1 MLNSFSWQ
9 DLILICLIFILILF
23 VGFFTSSETA
33 FISLSKIKLRNLMEQ
48 GKRNAGTVAKLKGNM
63 PRLLTTVLIGTNF
76 LNALISALATAL
88 VVKLWGGGGVG
99 LPTLATAFVI
109 TTFGQIIPKTIA
121 GRNPEKKCLSRAL
134 PLLVL
139 ERVFF
144 PVIFL
149 FERLSHAAVWLVEK
163 IIKPRDHLIT
173 EEELKTLI
181 DVGEKEGTIEKN
193 ESRMLNKIIA
203 FNDLSATDIM
213 KHRSFVS
220 MVSADATYDEVVEE
234 FLKSGFSTLT
244 VYKGGAENIAGI
256 IHYKKVLYGNE
267 QIDTGAGY
275 ASRIMD
281 DVLYVPG
288 TFSALELLT
297 RLREDENRFAVVLN
311 EQGQTAGIVTIE
323 DIIRVVFGRM
333 TDENSHDNIPAEEKI
348 KLVSTNTFIVQGD
361 IKLEEVNSILHLSLE
376 SEEMNT
382 LGGWVLEQFGY
393 LPSVGMVLLKNKILY
408 TVEDVSQRRITSIRI
423 KI

>member
-1 MLNSFSWQ
+1 MNISIS
-9 DLILICLIFILILF
+9 DIILLAVIIILILF

-33 FISLSKIKLRNLMEQ
+33 YISLNKVKLRHIQDER
-48 GKRNAGTVAKLKGNM
+48 KRGSSTVTKLKANM

-88 VVKLWGGGGVG
+88 VVKIWGGGGVG
-99 LPTLATAFVI
+99 IPTLITAFII

-121 GRNPEKKCLSRAL
+121 GRNPEKKCLSSAV
-134 PLLVL
+134 PLYTL
-139 ERVFF
+139 EKIFF
-144 PVIFL
+144 PVVFL
-149 FERLSHAAVWLVEK
+149 FERLSHGVVWIVEK
-163 IIKPRDHLIT
+163 IIKPREHLIT

-193 ESRMLNKIIA
+193 ESRMLNKIIK

-220 MVSADATYDEVVEE
+220 MVSIDADYETVVNE
-234 FLKSGFSTLT
+234 FLASGFSNLT
-244 VYKGGAENIAGI
+244 VYKDTPENVAGV

-267 QIDTGAGY
+267 QVDAGPGY
-275 ASRIMD
+275 AGRVMD
-281 DVLYVPG
+281 EVLFVPG
-288 TFSALELLT
+288 SFSALELLQ
-297 RLREDENRFAVVLN
+297 RLREEENKFAVVLN

-333 TDENSHDNIPAEEKI
+333 TDENSRDNIPAEEKI
-348 KLVSTNTFIVQGD
+348 QLVSANTFVVPGD
-361 IKLEEVNSILHLSLE
+361 LKLDEVNAILHLNLQ

-382 LGGWVLEQFGY
+382 LGGWVLEQIGY
-393 LPSVGMVLLKNKILY
+393 LPTAGMVLVKERILF
-408 TVEDVSQRRITSIRI
+408 TVEEVSQRRITSVRI

>member
-1 MLNSFSWQ
+1 M
-9 DLILICLIFILILF
+9 
-23 VGFFTSSETA
+23 
-33 FISLSKIKLRNLMEQ
+33 
-48 GKRNAGTVAKLKGNM
+48 
-63 PRLLTTVLIGTNF
+63 
-76 LNALISALATAL
+76 
-88 VVKLWGGGGVG
+88 
-99 LPTLATAFVI
+99 
-109 TTFGQIIPKTIA
+109 
-121 GRNPEKKCLSRAL
+121 
-134 PLLVL
+134 
-139 ERVFF
+139 
-144 PVIFL
+144 
-149 FERLSHAAVWLVEK
+149 
-163 IIKPRDHLIT
+163 
-173 EEELKTLI
+173 
-181 DVGEKEGTIEKN
+181 
-193 ESRMLNKIIA
+193 
-203 FNDLSATDIM
+203 
-213 KHRSFVS
+213 
-220 MVSADATYDEVVEE
+220 
-234 FLKSGFSTLT
+234 
-244 VYKGGAENIAGI
+244 
-256 IHYKKVLYGNE
+256 LYGNE

-297 RLREDENRFAVVLN
+297 KLRDDENRFAVVLN

-348 KLVSTNTFIVQGD
+348 KLVSANTFIVQGD
-361 IKLEEVNSILHLSLE
+361 IKLEEVNSILHLNLE

>member
-1 MLNSFSWQ
+1 MTLDFF
-9 DLILICLIFILILF
+9 DIITFAVIVLLIFC

-33 FISLSKIKLRNLMEQ
+33 YISLSKIKLRRIQEE
-48 GKRNAGTVAKLKGNM
+48 GKKKARVVAKLHGNM

-99 LPTLATAFVI
+99 LPTLLTAFII

-121 GRNPEKKCLSRAL
+121 GRFPEKKCLSSAVPLFAL
-134 PLLVL
+134 EKL
-139 ERVFF
+139 FF
-144 PVIFL
+144 PVVFL
-149 FERLSHAAVWLVEK
+149 FERLSHGAVWLVEK
-163 IIKPRDHLIT
+163 IIKPREHLIT

-193 ESRMLNKIIA
+193 ESRMLNKIIK
-203 FNDLSATDIM
+203 FNDLEATDIM

-220 MVSADATYDEVVEE
+220 MVSATATYDEVVQE
-234 FLKSGFSTLT
+234 FLESGFSTLT
-244 VYKGGAENIAGI
+244 VYKGETENVVGI
-256 IHYKKVLYGNE
+256 INYKKVLYGNE
-267 QIDTGAGY
+267 NADPGEGY
-275 ASRIMD
+275 AGRMMD
-281 DVLYVPG
+281 DVLFVPG
-288 TFSALELLT
+288 TFSALELLQK
-297 RLREDENRFAVVLN
+297 LREDENRFAVVLN

-333 TDENSHDNIPAEEKI
+333 TDENSYDNIPAEEKI
-348 KLVSTNTFIVQGD
+348 KLVNANTFVVPGD
-361 IKLEEVNSILHLSLE
+361 LKLDEVNSILHLNLK

-393 LPSVGMVLLKNKILY
+393 LPTAGMVVVKNKVLF
-408 TVEDVSQRRITSIRI
+408 TVEDISQRRITSVRIRI
-423 KI
+423 

>member
-1 MLNSFSWQ
+1 MILSLS
-9 DLILICLIFILILF
+9 DLILLTVIVILILF

-33 FISLSKIKLRNLMEQ
+33 YISLSKVKLRSMQEE
-48 GKRNAGTVAKLKGNM
+48 GKKKSKTVAKLKGNM

-76 LNALISALATAL
+76 LNALISALTTAL
-88 VVKLWGGGGVG
+88 VVKLWGGKGVG

-121 GRNPEKKCLSRAL
+121 GRNPEKKCLSGAV

-139 ERVFF
+139 ERIFF
-144 PVIFL
+144 PVVFL
-149 FERLSHAAVWLVEK
+149 FEQLSHVAVLLVEK
-163 IIKPRDHLIT
+163 IIKPREHLIT

-193 ESRMLNKIIA
+193 ESSMLNKIIK

-220 MVSADATYDEVVEE
+220 MVSASADYDTVVNE
-234 FLKSGFSTLT
+234 FLSSGFATLT
-244 VYKGGAENIAGI
+244 VYKDEPENVVGI
-256 IHYKKVLYGNE
+256 INYKTILYGSE
-267 QIDTGAGY
+267 EIDTGAGY
-275 ASRIMD
+275 ASRVMD
-281 DVLYVPG
+281 DVLFVPG
-288 TFSALELLT
+288 SFSALEVLQK
-297 RLREDENRFAVVLN
+297 LREDEHKFAVVLN

-323 DIIRVVFGRM
+323 DVIRVVFGRM
-333 TDENSHDNIPAEEKI
+333 TDENSRDSIPAEEKI
-348 KLVSTNTFIVQGD
+348 VLVNSNTFLVPGD
-361 IKLEEVNSILHLSLE
+361 LKLDEVNAILHLKLE

-382 LGGWVLEQFGY
+382 LGGWVLEQIGY
-393 LPSVGMVLLKNKILY
+393 LPSAGMVLVKDKVLY
-408 TVEDVSQRRITSIRI
+408 TVEEVSQRRITSVRI

>member
-1 MLNSFSWQ
+1 MIKL
-9 DLILICLIFILILF
+9 DLYDIITFAAIVLLIFF

-33 FISLSKIKLRNLMEQ
+33 YISLSKIKLRRMQEE
-48 GKRNAGTVAKLKGNM
+48 GKKKARVVAKLHTNM

-76 LNALISALATAL
+76 LNAFISALATAL
-88 VVKLWGGGGVG
+88 VVKIFGGGGVG
-99 LPTLATAFVI
+99 LPTLLTAFVI

-121 GRNPEKKCLSRAL
+121 GRYPERKCLSSSV

-139 ERVFF
+139 EKLFF
-144 PVIFL
+144 PVVFL
-149 FERLSHAAVWLVEK
+149 FERLSHGAVWLVEK
-163 IIKPRDHLIT
+163 IIKHREHLIT

-193 ESRMLNKIIA
+193 ESRMLNKIIK

-220 MVSADATYDEVVEE
+220 MVSTQATYDEVVKE
-234 FLKSGFSTLT
+234 FLESGFSTLT
-244 VYKGGAENIAGI
+244 VYKGQIENVVGI
-256 IHYKKVLYGNE
+256 INYKKVLYGNDDFDKGE
-267 QIDTGAGY
+267 GFAG
-275 ASRIMD
+275 RLMD
-281 DVLYVPG
+281 DVLFVPG
-288 TFSALELLT
+288 TFSALELLQK
-297 RLREDENRFAVVLN
+297 LREDENKFAVVLD

-333 TDENSHDNIPAEEKI
+333 TDENSYDNIPAEEKI
-348 KLVSTNTFIVQGD
+348 QLVSANTFVVPGD
-361 IKLEEVNSILHLSLE
+361 LKLDEVNSILHLNLK

-393 LPSVGMVLLKNKILY
+393 LPSAGMVVVKNKVLF
-408 TVEDVSQRRITSIRI
+408 TVEDVVKRRITSVRIRI
-423 KI
+423 

>member
-1 MLNSFSWQ
+1 MNITVS
-9 DLILICLIFILILF
+9 DLIQLAVIFILIWF

-33 FISLSKIKLRNLMEQ
+33 YISLSRVKLRRMQDE
-48 GKRNAGTVAKLKGNM
+48 GKKRARTVAKLKTNM

-88 VVKLWGGGGVG
+88 VVKVWGGGGVG

-121 GRNPEKKCLSRAL
+121 GRNPEKKCLSGAGRLLAL
-134 PLLVL
+134 EYVL
-139 ERVFF
+139 F
-144 PVIFL
+144 PVVFL
-149 FERLSHAAVWLVEK
+149 FERLSHGAVWLVEK
-163 IIKPRDHLIT
+163 IIKPREHLIT

-193 ESRMLNKIIA
+193 ESRMLNKIIK

-220 MVSADATYDEVVEE
+220 MVSADASYEEVVDE
-234 FLKSGFSTLT
+234 FLSSGFSNLT
-244 VYKGGAENIAGI
+244 VYKDEPENVVGV
-256 IHYKKVLYGNE
+256 IHYKQVLYGNE
-267 QIDTGAGY
+267 NTDTGAGY
-275 ASRIMD
+275 AGRIMD
-281 DVLYVPG
+281 DVLFVPG
-288 TFSALELLT
+288 SFSALELLQK
-297 RLREDENRFAVVLN
+297 LREEENKFAVVLN

-333 TDENSHDNIPAEEKI
+333 TDENSRDNIPAEEKI
-348 KLVSTNTFIVQGD
+348 QLVSANTFVVPGD
-361 IKLEEVNSILHLSLE
+361 LKLEEINSILHLNLE

-382 LGGWVLEQFGY
+382 FGGWVLEQFGY
-393 LPSVGMVLLKNKILY
+393 LPSAGMVLVKDKILY
-408 TVEDVSQRRITSIRI
+408 TVEEVVQRRITRVRIRI
-423 KI
+423 

>member
-1 MLNSFSWQ
+1 MS
-9 DLILICLIFILILF
+9 DIIMVAVILILILF
-23 VGFFTSSETA
+23 TGFFTSSETA
-33 FISLSKIKLRNLMEQ
+33 YISLTKVKLRRMQEE
-48 GKRNAGTVAKLKGNM
+48 GKRGAKTVAKLKSNM

-121 GRNPEKKCLSRAL
+121 GRNPEKKCLSSAVTLFAL
-134 PLLVL
+134 
-139 ERVFF
+139 EKIFF
-144 PVIFL
+144 PVVFL
-149 FERLSHAAVWLVEK
+149 FERLSHGAVWLVEK
-163 IIKPRDHLIT
+163 IIKPREHLIT

-193 ESRMLNKIIA
+193 ESTMLNKIIK

-213 KHRSFVS
+213 KHRSLVS
-220 MVSADATYDEVVEE
+220 MVSADATYDEVVNE
-234 FLKSGFSTLT
+234 FLSSGFSTLT
-244 VYKGGAENIAGI
+244 VYKDEPENVAGI
-256 IHYKKVLYGNE
+256 IHYKQVLYGNE
-267 QIDTGAGY
+267 QVDPGEGY
-275 ASRIMD
+275 AGRIME
-281 DVLYVPG
+281 DVLFVPG
-288 TFSALELLT
+288 SFSALELLQK
-297 RLREDENRFAVVLN
+297 LREEENKFAVVLN

-333 TDENSHDNIPAEEKI
+333 TDENSRDNIPAENKI
-348 KLVSTNTFIVQGD
+348 QLISSNTFVVPGD
-361 IKLEEVNSILHLSLE
+361 LKIDEVNSILHLNLE

-382 LGGWVLEQFGY
+382 LGGWVLEQIGY
-393 LPSVGMVLLKNKILY
+393 LPSAGMVLVKERILF
-408 TVEDVSQRRITSIRI
+408 TVEEVSQRRITSVRI

>member
-1 MLNSFSWQ
+1 MKLDIYDIITFAA
-9 DLILICLIFILILF
+9 LVLLIFC

-33 FISLSKIKLRNLMEQ
+33 YISLSKIKLRRMKEE
-48 GKRNAGTVAKLKGNM
+48 GKKQARLVAKLYENM

-99 LPTLATAFVI
+99 LPTLLTAFVI

-121 GRNPEKKCLSRAL
+121 GRFPEKRCLSSSVPLFAL
-134 PLLVL
+134 EKL
-139 ERVFF
+139 FF
-144 PVIFL
+144 PVVFL
-149 FERLSHAAVWLVEK
+149 FERLSHSAVWLVEK
-163 IIKPRDHLIT
+163 IIKPREHLIT

-181 DVGEKEGTIEKN
+181 DLGEKEGTIEKN
-193 ESRMLNKIIA
+193 ESRMLNKIIK

-220 MVSADATYDEVVEE
+220 MVSANATYDEVVQE
-234 FLKSGFSTLT
+234 FLNSGFSTLT
-244 VYKGGAENIAGI
+244 VYKDQSENVVGI
-256 IHYKKVLYGNE
+256 INYKKVLYGNDE
-267 QIDTGAGY
+267 IDKDQGY
-275 ASRIMD
+275 AGRIMD
-281 DVLYVPG
+281 DVLFVPG
-288 TFSALELLT
+288 TFSALELLQK
-297 RLREDENRFAVVLN
+297 LREDENKFAVVLN

-333 TDENSHDNIPAEEKI
+333 TDENSYDNIPAEEKI
-348 KLVSTNTFIVQGD
+348 QLVSANTFVVPGD
-361 IKLEEVNSILHLSLE
+361 LKLDEVNSILHLNLK

-393 LPSVGMVLLKNKILY
+393 LPAAGMVLVKNKVLF
-408 TVEDVSQRRITSIRI
+408 TVEDVAQRRITSVRIRI
-423 KI
+423 

>member
-1 MLNSFSWQ
+1 MTL
-9 DLILICLIFILILF
+9 DLYDIITFAVIVLLIFC

-33 FISLSKIKLRNLMEQ
+33 YISLSKIKLRRMQEG
-48 GKRNAGTVAKLKGNM
+48 GKKKARVVAKLHENM

-99 LPTLATAFVI
+99 LPTLLTAFII

-121 GRNPEKKCLSRAL
+121 GRFPEKKCLSSAVPLFAL
-134 PLLVL
+134 GKL
-139 ERVFF
+139 FF
-144 PVIFL
+144 PVVFL
-149 FERLSHAAVWLVEK
+149 FERLSHGAVWLVEK
-163 IIKPRDHLIT
+163 IIKPREHLIT

-193 ESRMLNKIIA
+193 ESRMLNKIIK
-203 FNDLSATDIM
+203 FNDLEATDIM

-220 MVSADATYDEVVEE
+220 MVSATATYDEVVQE
-234 FLKSGFSTLT
+234 FLESGFSTLT
-244 VYKGGAENIAGI
+244 VYKGETENVVGI
-256 IHYKKVLYGNE
+256 INYKKVLYGNE
-267 QIDTGAGY
+267 NADPGVGY
-275 ASRIMD
+275 AGRMMD
-281 DVLYVPG
+281 DVLFVPG
-288 TFSALELLT
+288 TFSALELLQK
-297 RLREDENRFAVVLN
+297 LREDENRFAVVLN

-333 TDENSHDNIPAEEKI
+333 TDENSYDNIPAEEKI
-348 KLVSTNTFIVQGD
+348 QLVSANTFVVPGD
-361 IKLEEVNSILHLSLE
+361 LKLDEVNSILHLNLK

-393 LPSVGMVLLKNKILY
+393 LPTAGMVVVKNKVLF
-408 TVEDVSQRRITSIRI
+408 TVEDVVQRRITSVRIRI
-423 KI
+423 

>member
-1 MLNSFSWQ
+1 MKFSLS
-9 DLILICLIFILILF
+9 DLITIIVIAILILF

-33 FISLSKIKLRNLMEQ
+33 FISLSKIKLRRMEEE
-48 GKRNAGTVAKLKGNM
+48 GKKKAGLVSKLKNNM

-121 GRNPEKKCLSRAL
+121 GRYPEKMSLFSSL
-134 PLLVL
+134 PLFVL
-139 ERVFF
+139 EKLFF
-144 PVIFL
+144 PIVFL
-149 FERLSHAAVWLVEK
+149 FERLSHSAVWLVEK
-163 IIKPRDHLIT
+163 IIKPREHLIT

-181 DVGEKEGTIEKN
+181 DLGEKEGTIEKN
-193 ESRMLNKIIA
+193 ESTMLNKIIT

-220 MVSADATYDEVVEE
+220 MVSADASYEEVVNE
-234 FLKSGFSTLT
+234 FLQSGFSTLT
-244 VYKGGAENIAGI
+244 VYKGQAENVVGI
-256 IHYKKVLYGNE
+256 INYKKVLYGNE
-267 QIDTGAGY
+267 QLDTGKAY
-275 ASRIMD
+275 ASRVMD
-281 DVLYVPG
+281 DVLFVPG
-288 TFSALELLT
+288 TFSALELLQK
-297 RLREDENRFAVVLN
+297 LREDENKFAVVLN

-333 TDENSHDNIPAEEKI
+333 TDENSRDNIPPEEKI
-348 KLVSTNTFIVQGD
+348 KLVSANTFIVPGD
-361 IKLEEVNSILHLSLE
+361 LKLDEINSILHLNLKSD
-376 SEEMNT
+376 EMNT
-382 LGGWVLEQFGY
+382 FGGWVLEQFGY
-393 LPSVGMVLLKNKILY
+393 LPSAGMVLVKNKILY
-408 TVEDVSQRRITSIRI
+408 TVEEVTQRRISSVKI

>member
-1 MLNSFSWQ
+1 MS
-9 DLILICLIFILILF
+9 DIIMVAVILILILF
-23 VGFFTSSETA
+23 AGFFTSSETA
-33 FISLSKIKLRNLMEQ
+33 YISLTKVKLRRMQEE
-48 GKRNAGTVAKLKGNM
+48 GKRGAKTVAKLKSNM

-121 GRNPEKKCLSRAL
+121 GRNPEKKCLSSAITLFAL
-134 PLLVL
+134 
-139 ERVFF
+139 EKIFF
-144 PVIFL
+144 PVVFL
-149 FERLSHAAVWLVEK
+149 FERLSHGAVWLVEK
-163 IIKPRDHLIT
+163 IIKPREHLIT

-193 ESRMLNKIIA
+193 ESTMLNKIIK

-213 KHRSFVS
+213 KHRSLVS
-220 MVSADATYDEVVEE
+220 MVSADATYDEVVNE
-234 FLKSGFSTLT
+234 FLSSGFSTLT
-244 VYKGGAENIAGI
+244 VYKDEPENVAGI
-256 IHYKKVLYGNE
+256 IHYKQVLYGNE
-267 QIDTGAGY
+267 QVDPGEGY
-275 ASRIMD
+275 AGRIME

-288 TFSALELLT
+288 SFSALELLQK
-297 RLREDENRFAVVLN
+297 LREEENKFAVVLN

-333 TDENSHDNIPAEEKI
+333 TDENSRDNIPAENKI
-348 KLVSTNTFIVQGD
+348 QLISSNTFVVPGD
-361 IKLEEVNSILHLSLE
+361 LKLDEVNSILHLNLE

-382 LGGWVLEQFGY
+382 LGGWVLEQIGY
-393 LPSVGMVLLKNKILY
+393 LPSAGMVLVKERILF
-408 TVEDVSQRRITSIRI
+408 TVEEVSQRRITSVRIRI
-423 KI
+423 

>member
-1 MLNSFSWQ
+1 MIKL
-9 DLILICLIFILILF
+9 DLYDIITFAAIVLLIFF

-33 FISLSKIKLRNLMEQ
+33 YISLSKIKLRRMQEE
-48 GKRNAGTVAKLKGNM
+48 GKKKARVVAKLHSNM

-88 VVKLWGGGGVG
+88 VVKIFGGGGVG
-99 LPTLATAFVI
+99 HPTLLTAFVI

-121 GRNPEKKCLSRAL
+121 GRYPDRKCLSSSV

-139 ERVFF
+139 EKLFF
-144 PVIFL
+144 PVVFL
-149 FERLSHAAVWLVEK
+149 FERLSHGAVWLVEK
-163 IIKPRDHLIT
+163 IIKPREHLIT

-193 ESRMLNKIIA
+193 ESRMLNKIIK

-220 MVSADATYDEVVEE
+220 MVSTQATYDEVVKE
-234 FLKSGFSTLT
+234 FLESGFSTLT
-244 VYKGGAENIAGI
+244 VYKGQIENVVGI
-256 IHYKKVLYGNE
+256 INYKKVLYGNDDSDKGE
-267 QIDTGAGY
+267 GFAG
-275 ASRIMD
+275 RLMD
-281 DVLYVPG
+281 DVLFVPG
-288 TFSALELLT
+288 TFSALELLQK
-297 RLREDENRFAVVLN
+297 LREDENKFAVVLD

-333 TDENSHDNIPAEEKI
+333 TDENSYDNIPAEEKI
-348 KLVSTNTFIVQGD
+348 QLVSANTFVVPGD
-361 IKLEEVNSILHLSLE
+361 LKLDEVNSILHLNLK

-393 LPSVGMVLLKNKILY
+393 LPSAGMVVVKNKVLF
-408 TVEDVSQRRITSIRI
+408 TVEDVVQRRITSVRIRI
-423 KI
+423 

>member
-1 MLNSFSWQ
+1 MSFTLS
-9 DLILICLIFILILF
+9 DLICLIVILILILF

-33 FISLSKIKLRNLMEQ
+33 YISLSKIKLRRMQEE
-48 GKRNAGTVAKLKGNM
+48 GKKKAKVVAKLKDNM

-88 VVKLWGGGGVG
+88 VVKVFGGGGVG
-99 LPTLATAFVI
+99 LPTLLTAFVI

-121 GRNPEKKCLSRAL
+121 GRNPEKKCLSGAV

-139 ERVFF
+139 ERIFF
-144 PVIFL
+144 PVVFL
-149 FERLSHAAVWLVEK
+149 FERLSHGAVWLVEK
-163 IIKPRDHLIT
+163 IVKPRDHIIT

-193 ESRMLNKIIA
+193 ESTMLNKIIK

-213 KHRSFVS
+213 KHRAFVS
-220 MVSADATYDEVVEE
+220 MVSADADYQTVVNE
-234 FLKSGFSTLT
+234 FLASGFSNLT
-244 VYKGGAENIAGI
+244 VYKDSPENVVGV

-267 QIDTGAGY
+267 QTDNGPGY
-275 ASRIMD
+275 ASSVMD

-288 TFSALELLT
+288 SFSALELLQK
-297 RLREDENRFAVVLN
+297 LREDENKFAVVLN

-323 DIIRVVFGRM
+323 DVIRMVFGRM
-333 TDENSHDNIPAEEKI
+333 TDENSRDNIPVEDKI
-348 KLVSTNTFIVQGD
+348 QLVSANTFVVPGD
-361 IKLEEVNSILHLSLE
+361 LKLDEVNAILHLNLA

-382 LGGWVLEQFGY
+382 LGGWVLEQIGY
-393 LPSVGMVLLKNKILY
+393 LPSAGMVLVKDKILF
-408 TVEDVSQRRITSIRI
+408 TVEEVSQRRIVSVRIRI
-423 KI
+423 

>member
-1 MLNSFSWQ
+1 
-9 DLILICLIFILILF
+9 
-23 VGFFTSSETA
+23 
-33 FISLSKIKLRNLMEQ
+33 
-48 GKRNAGTVAKLKGNM
+48 M

-88 VVKLWGGGGVG
+88 VVKLFGGGGVG
-99 LPTLATAFVI
+99 LPTLLTAFII

-121 GRNPEKKCLSRAL
+121 GRFPEKKCLSSSV

-139 ERVFF
+139 EKLFF
-144 PVIFL
+144 PVVFL
-149 FERLSHAAVWLVEK
+149 FERLSHCAVWLVEK
-163 IIKPRDHLIT
+163 IIKPREHLIT

-193 ESRMLNKIIA
+193 ESRMLNKIIK

-213 KHRSFVS
+213 KHRSFVC
-220 MVSADATYDEVVEE
+220 MVSASATYDEVVQE
-234 FLKSGFSTLT
+234 FLESGFSTLT
-244 VYKGGAENIAGI
+244 VYKDERENVVGI

-267 QIDTGAGY
+267 NVDTGEGY
-275 ASRIMD
+275 ATRIMD
-281 DVLYVPG
+281 DVLFVPG
-288 TFSALELLT
+288 TFSALELLQK
-297 RLREDENRFAVVLN
+297 LREDENRFAVVLN

-333 TDENSHDNIPAEEKI
+333 TDENSNDNIPAEEKI
-348 KLVSTNTFIVQGD
+348 QLVSANTFVVPGD
-361 IKLEEVNSILHLSLE
+361 LKLDEVNSILHLNLK

-393 LPSVGMVLLKNKILY
+393 LPSAGMVVVKNKVLF
-408 TVEDVSQRRITSIRI
+408 TVEDVVQRRITSVRIRI
-423 KI
+423 

>member
-1 MLNSFSWQ
+1 MSFSIS
-9 DLILICLIFILILF
+9 DIITFAVIIFLVLC

-33 FISLSKIKLRNLMEQ
+33 FISLSKIKLRNMQEN
-48 GKRNAGTVAKLKGNM
+48 GSKKAAKVGKLKNNM

-99 LPTLATAFVI
+99 LPTLVTAFII

-121 GRNPEKKCLSRAL
+121 ARNPEKKCLSSAL

-139 ERVFF
+139 EYLFF
-144 PVIFL
+144 PVVFL
-149 FERLSHAAVWLVEK
+149 FERLSHGAVWVVEK
-163 IIKPRDHLIT
+163 IIKPREHLIT

-193 ESRMLNKIIA
+193 ESRMLNKIIK

-213 KHRSFVS
+213 KHRAFVS
-220 MVSADATYDEVVEE
+220 MVSTSATYEEVVQQ
-234 FLKSGFSTLT
+234 FLESGFSTLT
-244 VYKGGAENIAGI
+244 VYKEQKENVVGI
-256 IHYKKVLYGNE
+256 INYKKVLYGNE
-267 QIDTGAGY
+267 NTDTGDGY

-281 DVLYVPG
+281 DVLFVPG
-288 TFSALELLT
+288 TFSALELLQK
-297 RLREDENRFAVVLN
+297 LREDENRFAVVLN

-333 TDENSHDNIPAEEKI
+333 TDENSYDNIPPEEKI
-348 KLVSTNTFIVQGD
+348 QLVSANTFVVPGD
-361 IKLEEVNSILHLSLE
+361 LKLDEVNSILHLNLV

-382 LGGWVLEQFGY
+382 LGGWVLEQFGS
-393 LPSVGMVLLKNKILY
+393 LPTAGMVLVKNKILF
-408 TVEDVSQRRITSIRI
+408 TAEEVSQRRIVKVRIRI
-423 KI
+423 

>member
-1 MLNSFSWQ
+1 MKFSLS
-9 DLILICLIFILILF
+9 DLITIIVIAILILF

-33 FISLSKIKLRNLMEQ
+33 FISLSKIKLRRMEEE
-48 GKRNAGTVAKLKGNM
+48 GKKKAGLVSKLKNNM

-121 GRNPEKKCLSRAL
+121 GRYPEKMSLFSSL
-134 PLLVL
+134 PLFVL
-139 ERVFF
+139 EKLFF
-144 PVIFL
+144 PIVFL
-149 FERLSHAAVWLVEK
+149 FERLSHSAVWLVEK
-163 IIKPRDHLIT
+163 IIKPREHLIT

-181 DVGEKEGTIEKN
+181 DLGEKEGTIEKN
-193 ESRMLNKIIA
+193 ESTMLNKIIT

-220 MVSADATYDEVVEE
+220 MVSADASYEEVVNE
-234 FLKSGFSTLT
+234 FLQSGFSTLT
-244 VYKGGAENIAGI
+244 VYKGQAENVVGI
-256 IHYKKVLYGNE
+256 INYKKVLYGNE
-267 QIDTGAGY
+267 QLDTGKSY
-275 ASRIMD
+275 ASRVMD
-281 DVLYVPG
+281 DVLFVPG
-288 TFSALELLT
+288 TFSALELLQK
-297 RLREDENRFAVVLN
+297 LREDENKFAVVLN

-333 TDENSHDNIPAEEKI
+333 TDENSRDNIPPEEKI
-348 KLVSTNTFIVQGD
+348 KLVSANTFIVPGD
-361 IKLEEVNSILHLSLE
+361 LKLDEINSILHLNLKSD
-376 SEEMNT
+376 EMNT
-382 LGGWVLEQFGY
+382 FGGWVLEQFGY
-393 LPSVGMVLLKNKILY
+393 LPSAGMVLVKNKILY
-408 TVEDVSQRRITSIRI
+408 TVEEVTQRRISSVKI

>member
-1 MLNSFSWQ
+1 MKFSLS
-9 DLILICLIFILILF
+9 DLITIIVIAILILF

-33 FISLSKIKLRNLMEQ
+33 FISLSKIKLRRMEEE
-48 GKRNAGTVAKLKGNM
+48 GKKKAGLVSKLKNNM

-121 GRNPEKKCLSRAL
+121 GRYPEKMSLFSSL
-134 PLLVL
+134 PLFVL
-139 ERVFF
+139 EKLFF
-144 PVIFL
+144 PIVFL
-149 FERLSHAAVWLVEK
+149 FERLSHSAVWLVEK
-163 IIKPRDHLIT
+163 IIKPREHLIT

-181 DVGEKEGTIEKN
+181 DLGEKEGTIEKN
-193 ESRMLNKIIA
+193 ESTMLNKIIT

-220 MVSADATYDEVVEE
+220 MVSADASYEEVVNE
-234 FLKSGFSTLT
+234 FLQSGFSTLT
-244 VYKGGAENIAGI
+244 VYKGQAENVVGI
-256 IHYKKVLYGNE
+256 INYKKVLYGNE
-267 QIDTGAGY
+267 QLDTGKAY
-275 ASRIMD
+275 ASRVMD
-281 DVLYVPG
+281 DVLFVPG
-288 TFSALELLT
+288 TFSALELLQK
-297 RLREDENRFAVVLN
+297 LREDENKFAVVLN

-333 TDENSHDNIPAEEKI
+333 TDENSRDNIPPEEKI
-348 KLVSTNTFIVQGD
+348 KLVSTNTFIVPGD
-361 IKLEEVNSILHLSLE
+361 LKLDEINSILHLNLKSD
-376 SEEMNT
+376 EMNT
-382 LGGWVLEQFGY
+382 FGGWVLEQFGY
-393 LPSVGMVLLKNKILY
+393 LPSAGMVLVKNKILY
-408 TVEDVSQRRITSIRI
+408 TVEEVTQRRISSVKI